1 MVILH
6 IASITNNPFNGVC
19 VVVPEHIKAQ
29 QKIEK
34 VGFININSTIIEGI
48 DNQFMY
54 SDDLDI
60 DNLPSPFCKPD
71 LVVFHEL
78 YIFKYISIAKKLKKY
93 NIPYIIQ
100 YHGSVLPFF
109 QKQ

>member
-34 VGFININSTIIEGI
+34 VGPQVIQTVWGVGYKF
-48 DNQFMY
+48 
-54 SDDLDI
+54 DDT
-60 DNLPSPFCKPD
+60 
-71 LVVFHEL
+71 E
-78 YIFKYISIAKKLKKY
+78 AE
-93 NIPYIIQ
+93 
-100 YHGSVLPFF
+100 
-109 QKQ
+109 